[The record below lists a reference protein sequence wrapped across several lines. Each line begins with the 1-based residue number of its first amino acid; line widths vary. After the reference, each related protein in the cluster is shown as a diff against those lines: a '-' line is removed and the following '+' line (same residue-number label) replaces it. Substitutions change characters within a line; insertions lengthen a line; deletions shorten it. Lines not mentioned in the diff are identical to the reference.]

1 MTLNN
6 QLITK
11 RYYRKVFKVKKQN
24 QRSSTDTST
33 QNGNLI
39 FGNLAPEY
47 ESQMD
52 DLNCTLISLKRK
64 STPVSDSN
72 LRRSKRGMASKDG
85 YKHSTPIATKSK
97 GKGKRVSISP
107 LGKHHHSTFTPVD
120 FPDLAAIDK
129 MINLGVSYPEIPIG
143 QLQKV
148 ASERCGIHPMEVTRE
163 LLLAAEE
170 EGNNQTQALVHGS
183 Q

>member
-11 RYYRKVFKVKKQN
+11 RYYRRVFKVKKQN

-72 LRRSKRGMASKDG
+72 LRRNKRGMASKDG
-85 YKHSTPIATKSK
+85 YKPSTPIAAKSK
-97 GKGKRVSISP
+97 GKGKRVFISS
-107 LGKHHHSTFTPVD
+107 LGKYHHSTFTPVV

-129 MINLGVSYPEIPIG
+129 MINLGVSYLEIPID
-143 QLQKV
+143 QL
-148 ASERCGIHPMEVTRE
+148 
-163 LLLAAEE
+163 
-170 EGNNQTQALVHGS
+170 
-183 Q
+183 